1 MLQTFIGDTLISE
14 IIDRAES
21 SAKKDR
27 IFAYITEVTD
37 RCKRLCD
44 RGEQL
49 SVLTEYKIVLF
60 NTYNISYR
68 TV

>member
-21 SAKKDR
+21 SAKKDK
-27 IFAYITEVTD
+27 IFACITEVTD
-37 RCKRLCD
+37 RYKRLCD

-49 SVLTEYKIVLF
+49 GVLTEYKYMVANLKKEF
-60 NTYNISYR
+60 KL
-68 TV
+68 

>member
-1 MLQTFIGDTLISE
+1 MEKNSCCRHLSG

-21 SAKKDR
+21 SAKKDK

-49 SVLTEYKIVLF
+49 SVLTEYKYMVANLKKEF
-60 NTYNISYR
+60 KL
-68 TV
+68 

>member
-21 SAKKDR
+21 SAKKDK

-37 RCKRLCD
+37 RCKRLSIW
-44 RGEQL
+44 GKQL
-49 SVLTEYKIVLF
+49 SVLTEYKYMVANLKKEF
-60 NTYNISYR
+60 KL
-68 TV
+68 

>member
-21 SAKKDR
+21 SAKKDK
-27 IFAYITEVTD
+27 IFAYKTEVTD

-44 RGEQL
+44 RGKQL
-49 SVLTEYKIVLF
+49 SVLTEYKYMVANLKKEF
-60 NTYNISYR
+60 KL
-68 TV
+68 

>member
-21 SAKKDR
+21 SAKKDK
-27 IFAYITEVTD
+27 IFAYIAEVTD

-44 RGEQL
+44 RGKQL
-49 SVLTEYKIVLF
+49 SVLTEYKYMVANLKKEF
-60 NTYNISYR
+60 KL
-68 TV
+68 

>member
-14 IIDRAES
+14 IIDRAET
-21 SAKKDR
+21 SAKKDK

-37 RCKRLCD
+37 RYKRLCD

-49 SVLTEYKIVLF
+49 GVLTEYKYMVANLKKEF
-60 NTYNISYR
+60 KL
-68 TV
+68 